1 MKWVYLFKLVLL
13 MALVMPV
20 RSIAQEEESAEIS
33 LEENT
38 DEFQELFFEA
48 LKQKGIENYD
58 KAINALLKCKEIDP
72 QSHVVDHELA
82 KTYQLNDQFALAQE
96 YALSALNQHAGNL
109 WYLNTYLSIVGL
121 GESNFDS
128 LKDQIPFDNV
138 RLKENLIEIL
148 VDKKQYDLAKRVLK
162 IMKKSGFTVRMTARM
177 DDAQA
182 QENQEEEVFQ
192 ADESV
197 KADDP
202 LERLMNTLRTH
213 LENEDYEALNTLSTE
228 ALEEYPLQPFLYYAK
243 GLALNQAS
251 DFRQAADYLTMGL
264 DFIYENDKLTLLFY
278 TELAKAYKGLGD
290 TPMANMYL
298 SKMKNRS

>member
-13 MALVMPV
+13 MAVIMPF
-20 RSIAQEEESAEIS
+20 RGIAQEEESAEIS

-82 KTYQLNDQFALAQE
+82 KTYQLNNQFALAQE
-96 YALSALNQHAGNL
+96 YALLALNSQAENL
-109 WYLNTYLSIVGL
+109 WYLNTYLAIGGF
-121 GESNFDS
+121 GENNFDS
-128 LKDQIPFDNV
+128 MKDQIPFENV
-138 RLKENLIEIL
+138 RLKENLTEIL
-148 VDKKQYDLAKRVLK
+148 IDRKDYDLANRVLK
-162 IMKKSGFTVRMTARM
+162 GLKKSEFTIRITARM
-177 DDAQA
+177 SD
-182 QENQEEEVFQ
+182 NQSKEKTEEVSQ
-192 ADESV
+192 DDDNSV
-197 KADDP
+197 SDDP
-202 LERLMNTLRTH
+202 FERLLDTLRIH
-213 LENEDYEALNTLSTE
+213 LEKKEYEALNTLATE
-228 ALEEYPLQPFLYYAK
+228 ALEEYPLQPFLYYSK

-251 DFRQAADYLTMGL
+251 DFREAADYLTMGL

-278 TELAKAYKGLGD
+278 NELAKAYKGLGD

-298 SKMKNRS
+298 SKMKNGS